1 LQANAVPAPI
11 CHGHEPQLHCTK
23 RQQCKVIFQQH
34 FTTFASTFAAGHGA
48 EYPSGATG
56 WRVEET
62 DIVCV
67 ILQGY
72 SQSLCWLFPRMN
84 ASRNESSQPGG
95 FSPASDLGR
104 RSVLRRRAGYDGG
117 TLAATPRRTT
127 ALRPPEPPN
136 KPPPTEPPPC
146 LGHPRLRCLRFRLRR
161 RRRRRRHRGAKTEVS
176 QWSDW
181 VAGSKGK
188 CRVRHSA
195 FFGGAPRATR
205 HANVYWLM
213 ICYVVARHVTC
224 ECRPADEDEIE
235 KALRKISKFMIFDL
249 QKIVNFFC

>member
-1 LQANAVPAPI
+1 M
-11 CHGHEPQLHCTK
+11 
-23 RQQCKVIFQQH
+23 
-34 FTTFASTFAAGHGA
+34 
-48 EYPSGATG
+48 Y
-56 WRVEET
+56 
-62 DIVCV
+62 V
-67 ILQGY
+67 ILQGS
-72 SQSLCWLFPRMN
+72 SQSLCWLFPRMS
-84 ASRNESSQPGG
+84 ASQTRVPNPVGSAQPATSVAGPS
-95 FSPASDLGR
+95 FAGR
-104 RSVLRRRAGYDGG
+104 SGHDGG
-117 TLAATPRRTT
+117 TFAATPRRTA
-127 ALRPPEPPN
+127 ALRPPEPPT

-146 LGHPRLRCLRFRLRR
+146 RGHPRLRCLRFRLRR

-176 QWSDW
+176 QRSDW

-205 HANVYWLM
+205 HANVYCYWLM
-213 ICYVVARHVTC
+213 TCYVVARHVTC